1 MSKEFRH
8 ITRIAETDLEGSLK
22 VVHAIAKIKGVG
34 PSIANAIVKNS
45 GVNPEARLGFLPEQD
60 LKKIEEI
67 VQNPT
72 DQNIPKWLFNYRK
85 DLETGEDLH
94 RTGSILVLQMKTDI
108 DRMKASKSWRGYRHS
123 YGLKVR
129 GQRTKATG
137 RKGKAIGV
145 RKRRVRAGER

>member
-8 ITRIAETDLEGSLK
+8 ITRVAETDLVGSLK

-45 GVNPEARLGFLPEQD
+45 GLNPETRLGFLSEQD

-67 VQNPT
+67 VENLT
-72 DQNIPKWLFNYRK
+72 DQNIPTWLFNYRK
-85 DLETGEDLH
+85 DLETGKDLH
-94 RTGSILVLQMKTDI
+94 RTGSNLVLQVKTNI
-108 DRMKASKSWRGYRHS
+108 DRMKASRSWRGYRHS

-137 RKGKAIGV
+137 RKGKSIGV
-145 RKRRVRAGER
+145 SKRRVRKEAR

>member
-8 ITRIAETDLEGSLK
+8 ITRVAETDLEGALK

-34 PSIANAIVKNS
+34 PSIANPIVKNS
-45 GVNPEARLGFLPEQD
+45 GLNPETRLGFLSEQD

-67 VQNPT
+67 VQNLT
-72 DQNIPKWLFNYRK
+72 DQNIPTWLFNYRK
-85 DLETGEDLH
+85 DLETGKDLH
-94 RTGSILVLQMKTDI
+94 RTGSTLVLQTKTDI

-137 RKGKAIGV
+137 RKGKSIGV
-145 RKRRVRAGER
+145 SKRRVRKEAR